1 MYYNHNNNQDFNYL
15 DDEKIKKQI
24 IDFKEGN
31 ITAIRFFIPSIKCIS
46 CILYLENLSN
56 IHKYILK
63 STVTFTSKQLSVIFY
78 NDKFQLSELARF
90 LKNIGYPPYI
100 QINNKIQYNQHKI
113 DRQLIAKLA
122 ISFFCFGNIM
132 LLSIPEY
139 LGASIEDAWFVCN
152 RNVFRYVIFC
162 LSIPIIILSIFD
174 HIKYAFL
181 GLKNHLINIDL
192 PISIGILTLFLWSFY
207 EILFDIGY
215 GYFDSL
221 AGFYFF
227 LLISKIIQINTH
239 KKIFLFKDYKQYYP
253 IYVSKINQHGE
264 EEKIILYELK
274 IKDIIIIRN
283 EEIIPADSILVKG
296 IALLDNSFITG
307 ESYIIKKK
315 IGDRIYAGS
324 KQKGSSIFVKV
335 IKHIDQSYISL
346 LWNKQVK
353 SNNLLYINSI
363 SNKLIQYFTPFIL
376 LISIMTG
383 IYWFCID
390 SSKILQTTISV
401 LIVACPC
408 GISLSAPFIFGNMIN
423 FLSKK
428 GFYIKD
434 ICIMEKLSTINTLI
448 FDKTGTITDLN
459 KKNIFFIGNKLS
471 FQDKLIISSLL
482 IHSHHPL
489 SQMILTE
496 LSIKNIK
503 KYYSVSYFKE
513 IIGMGI
519 RGLIN
524 NKIFV
529 KIGSPKFL
537 NLSMNNHQG
546 STVCISID
554 SNIIGYFVIKN
565 NYRQGIKQLFKKL
578 TNYDIII
585 LSGDNNQ
592 LEKKYL
598 QSILP
603 KKIKIYFNQTPE
615 DKLKYITNTQKIGKI
630 VMMIGDGIND
640 SAALKKSDI
649 GLALSEKITNFFPN
663 CDAFIKSN
671 YLRYLPLFLQLSKI
685 SVKLVG
691 CNLLIS
697 LFYNLLGF
705 IFAIT
710 GKLTPFISAIL
721 MPCSSFSVILF
732 SLISTWIIS
741 KKFI

>member
-1 MYYNHNNNQDFNYL
+1 MSNYNNDFHYL
-15 DDEKIKKQI
+15 DDEKIEKKI

-31 ITAIRFFIPSIKCIS
+31 ITAIRFFIPSIKCQS
-46 CILYLENLSN
+46 CMLYLENLSN
-56 IHKYILK
+56 LHQDILK
-63 STVTFTSKQLSVIFY
+63 STVNFTSKQLSLTFY
-78 NDKFQLSELARF
+78 NDKLQLSELANL
-90 LKNIGYPPYI
+90 LKKIGYTPSITIKHP
-100 QINNKIQYNQHKI
+100 INKI

-132 LLSIPEY
+132 LLSLPEY
-139 LGASIEDAWFVCN
+139 LGASIEDTWFVCN
-152 RNVFRYVIFC
+152 RNVFRYIMFFM
-162 LSIPIIILSIFD
+162 SIPIVIFSIFD
-174 HIKYAFL
+174 HIKYACL

-192 PISIGILTLFLWSFY
+192 PISIGIITLFLWSSY
-207 EILFDIGY
+207 EIILDIGN

-221 AGFYFF
+221 ASFYFF

-239 KKIFLFKDYKQYYP
+239 KKIFLFKDYKQFYP
-253 IYVSKINQHGE
+253 IYVSKVNKNGE
-264 EEKIILYELK
+264 EKKILISDLK

-296 IALLDNSFITG
+296 MALLDNSFITG

-324 KQKGSSIFVKV
+324 KQKGSYILVKV

-346 LWNKQVK
+346 LWNTKIK
-353 SNNLLYINSI
+353 YNNLLYINTI

-376 LISIMTG
+376 LVSIITG
-383 IYWFCID
+383 IYWFFID

-408 GISLSAPFIFGNMIN
+408 AISLSAPFIFGNMMK

-428 GFYIKD
+428 GFYVKD
-434 ICIMEKLSTINTLI
+434 IFIMEKLSTINTLI
-448 FDKTGTITDLN
+448 FDKTGTITDIN
-459 KKNIFFIGNKLS
+459 KKNIFFIGKKLQ
-471 FQDKLIISSLL
+471 FQDKIIISSLL

-489 SQMILTE
+489 SQMILKE

-503 KYYSVSYFKE
+503 KYYSVTDFKE
-513 IIGMGI
+513 IIGLGI
-519 RGLIN
+519 IGVIN
-524 NKIFV
+524 HKIFV

-537 NLSMNNHQG
+537 NLSINSNQG
-546 STVCISID
+546 TTVCISI
-554 SNIIGYFVIKN
+554 NGNVIGYFLIKN
-565 NYRQGIKQLFKKL
+565 NYRKGIQHLFKNL
-578 TNYDIII
+578 TNYDIIV
-585 LSGDNNQ
+585 LSGDNNK
-592 LEKKYL
+592 LEEKYL
-598 QSILP
+598 KSILP
-603 KKIKIYFNQTPE
+603 NKSIIFFNQSPE
-615 DKLKYITNTQKIGKI
+615 DKLKYIINTQKLGKI

-663 CDAFIKSN
+663 CDAFIQSN
-671 YLRYLPLFLQLSKI
+671 YLTDLPLFLQLSKI
-685 SVKLVG
+685 SVKLVI

-705 IFAIT
+705 VLAIS
-710 GKLTPFISAIL
+710 GVVTPLISAIL
-721 MPCSSFSVILF
+721 MPCSSLSVILF

-741 KKFI
+741 KIFIVK